1 MSILDS
7 FVHLLVGLVGQMGYF
22 GIFFLMTIESSFIP
36 FPSEVVMIPA
46 GYLAQK
52 GELNLYLAILVGTLG
67 SLVGAYVN
75 YALAYGLGRPF
86 FEKYG
91 KYLFVSREDFERACR
106 FFTRYGPFTTFIGRL
121 LPVIRQ
127 LISLPAG
134 LAAMGLAPFSLYT
147 ALGAG
152 LWVSVLALLG
162 YLVGDNDVLVR
173 AYLERFQALLIAGCI
188 FGLAL
193 YALAYARKHK
203 RNRASSKEEERA
215 L

>member
-1 MSILDS
+1 LGILDG
-7 FVHLLVGLVGQMGYF
+7 FVRLLVGLVGQMGYF
-22 GIFFLMTIESSFIP
+22 GIFLLMAIESSFIP

-46 GYLAQK
+46 GYLSQK
-52 GELNLYLAILVGTLG
+52 GELNLYLAILAGTLG

-91 KYLFVSREDFERACR
+91 KYLFVSREDFERACS

-121 LPVIRQ
+121 LPVISQ

-147 ALGAG
+147 TLGAG

-173 AYLERFQALLIAGCI
+173 AYLKRFQALLVAGCI

-193 YALAYARKHK
+193 YALTRYSKRK
-203 RNRASSKEEERA
+203 RNQASLKQGERA

>member
-1 MSILDS
+1 
-7 FVHLLVGLVGQMGYF
+7 V
-22 GIFFLMTIESSFIP
+22 P
-36 FPSEVVMIPA
+36 
-46 GYLAQK
+46 
-52 GELNLYLAILVGTLG
+52 
-67 SLVGAYVN
+67 
-75 YALAYGLGRPF
+75 
-86 FEKYG
+86 
-91 KYLFVSREDFERACR
+91 

-173 AYLERFQALLIAGCI
+173 AYLERFQALIIAGCI
-188 FGLAL
+188 PLAL
-193 YALAYARKHK
+193 PCHALAHARKRK
-203 RNRASSKEEERA
+203 RNRDSSKEEEGA

>member
-1 MSILDS
+1 MGILDS

-106 FFTRYGPFTTFIGRL
+106 FLPATGRL
-121 LPVIRQ
+121 LR
-127 LISLPAG
+127 SSAG
-134 LAAMGLAPFSLYT
+134 FCP
-147 ALGAG
+147 
-152 LWVSVLALLG
+152 
-162 YLVGDNDVLVR
+162 
-173 AYLERFQALLIAGCI
+173 
-188 FGLAL
+188 
-193 YALAYARKHK
+193 
-203 RNRASSKEEERA
+203 
-215 L
+215 